1 MLRNKKQIILM
12 ALFLAAAAA
21 TETEDRKMLIPMV
34 VVKDEPQGRKN
45 SRTAAIFLSQRRRP
59 LFCGCDPGMAMPEK
73 MTLWTILFHG
83 LLF

>member
-1 MLRNKKQIILM
+1 M

-45 SRTAAIFLSQRRRP
+45 SRCAAIFCCSAKKQ
-59 LFCGCDPGMAMPEK
+59 FISMAVARGRATWPK
-73 MTLWTILFHG
+73 K
-83 LLF
+83 